1 MYYLK
6 NMQMRVTPCVV
17 CTEVVAGWW
26 HEVRV
31 GRYGTILFWVG
42 VVDRWLIASDLG
54 VPVGDT

>member
-1 MYYLK
+1 M
-6 NMQMRVTPCVV
+6 CG
-17 CTEVVAGWW
+17 TEVVAGWW